1 VLLRRRWA
9 EGFLIFSKEDRM
21 PIFAKRMSPAFLVPL
36 LPLLATPVFA
46 ETGRW
51 SLLGPDGGTVTA
63 LAVDPVHPRV
73 VYAGTREGE
82 GVFKS
87 LDGGATWNRSG
98 AGLPRRNPAGVVA
111 LAIDSQRPEILYAG
125 TTNAGVF
132 KSADGGGSWS
142 QIRQGMPVV
151 PGVRALATD
160 PRTSGTV
167 YALTDSVPF
176 KSTDGGAHW
185 RVDANGLLA
194 APRVLAIDPRRP
206 RVIYAGVDEIGVSR
220 STDGGETWA
229 PTGPGLPPEAVFS
242 ALVVSPE
249 RPGTVYAAT
258 SSGVFRS
265 VDGGATWTP
274 AGAGLPASPSL
285 PLSALAIDPK
295 NPRVLFAGTLGAGV
309 FRSDDAGASW
319 SPASAG
325 LSDSEVRALAIH
337 PQGAVL
343 YAGTT
348 GGDRAYQGDGPGG
361 VFQTTDGRTW
371 RRTVRGL
378 VAVKVTAVAAGPE
391 DRPVL
396 WAGTENLGLFRSLNG
411 GITWR
416 SVPLGVSGAVT
427 GIAADPNHPGTAYVT
442 VLVTDPPGNVV
453 AEALFK
459 TTDSGRTWS
468 RLPPSPTLLFY
479 GLELAPRTSALWRFL
494 IGIIERSTDGGLTWT
509 GSSAGIGAA
518 DVVSTMAF
526 DPADPRVLYA
536 GGYLLPVSHLD
547 TFKVRLY
554 RSADGGATWTRID
567 AGLPADGGIQKV
579 LVSPVDSRTLY
590 AADGGLLFRSTDTGV
605 HWEPVAA
612 TPQYGSFT
620 DLVAAPDGTL
630 YAATSN
636 AGVYTSRDGVS
647 WTRVNGGLASFDVD
661 GLALAPAHPDT
672 LYAAT
677 ASGGVEVSNP

>member
-1 VLLRRRWA
+1 
-9 EGFLIFSKEDRM
+9 M
-21 PIFAKRMSPAFLVPL
+21 PIFAKRLVL
-36 LPLLATPVFA
+36 LLLLAATPA
-46 ETGRW
+46 LADTGRW
-51 SLLGPDGGTVTA
+51 SLLGPDGGTVSA
-63 LAVDPVHPRV
+63 LAVDPVNPRI

-87 LDGGATWNRSG
+87 LDGGVTWSRAG
-98 AGLPRRNPAGVVA
+98 AGLPKRNLTGVVA

-142 QIRQGMPVV
+142 QVRQGMPVV
-151 PGVRALATD
+151 PGVWSLATD

-167 YALTDSVPF
+167 YAFTDSAPF

-185 RVDANGLLA
+185 RVNANGLLA

-206 RVIYAGVDEIGVSR
+206 RVIYAGVDKIGVSR

-249 RPGTVYAAT
+249 RPGAVYTAT

-265 VDGGATWTP
+265 VNGGADWTP
-274 AGAGLPASPSL
+274 AGAGLPASPS
-285 PLSALAIDPK
+285 PHLSALAIDPK
-295 NPRVLFAGTLGAGV
+295 DPRVLFAGTLGAGV

-319 SPASAG
+319 SPARAG
-325 LSDSEVRALAIH
+325 LSDSEVWALAIH

-348 GGDRAYQGDGPGG
+348 GGDRYYQGDGPGG

-378 VAVKVTAVAAGPE
+378 VAVKVTVMAAGPE
-391 DRPVL
+391 DPPVL

-416 SVPLGVSGAVT
+416 SIPLGVSGAVT

-442 VLVTDPPGNVV
+442 VFVTNPPGNVV

-468 RLPPSPTLLFY
+468 HLPPSSTLLFY

-494 IGIIERSTDGGLTWT
+494 IGTIERSTDGGLTWT
-509 GSSAGIGAA
+509 GSSAGIGAT
-518 DVVSTMAF
+518 DVVTTMAF
-526 DPADPRVLYA
+526 DSADPQVLYA
-536 GGYLLPVSHLD
+536 AGYLPPVSRLD

-567 AGLPADGGIQKV
+567 AGLPEVGGIQKF
-579 LVSPVDSRTLY
+579 LVSAVDPRTLY
-590 AADGGLLFRSTDTGV
+590 AADGGLLFRSTDTGA
-605 HWEPVAA
+605 HWEQVATA
-612 TPQYGSFT
+612 LQYGSIT
-620 DLVAAPDGTL
+620 DLLAAPDGTL

-636 AGVYTSRDGVS
+636 AGVYSSRDGVS
-647 WTRVNGGLASFDVD
+647 WTRINGGLASFDID
-661 GLALAPAHPDT
+661 DLALAPAHPGT
-672 LYAAT
+672 VYAAT
-677 ASGGVEVSNP
+677 ASGGVEERSTP